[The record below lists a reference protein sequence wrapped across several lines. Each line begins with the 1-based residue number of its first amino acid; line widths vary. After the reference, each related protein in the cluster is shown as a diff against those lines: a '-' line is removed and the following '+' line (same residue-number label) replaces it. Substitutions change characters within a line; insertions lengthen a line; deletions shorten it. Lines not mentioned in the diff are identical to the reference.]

1 MLSVTLAILA
11 ILGSGSRQAV
21 PSQQVDLIELN
32 HCLSD
37 CGTELFTQ
45 VIFRKWSPDYRRHD
59 VVAWSIPGSL
69 DEMPRLVGGVYEV
82 RVKKS
87 HCRPVVVRAAK
98 FIETTTI
105 GDPERLEKRLLDER
119 LRCGLISIGVKQ

>member
-1 MLSVTLAILA
+1 MLTIILAI
-11 ILGSGSRQAV
+11 ILGSGSRQSV

-45 VIFRKWSPDYRRHD
+45 VIFREWSPEYRRHD
-59 VVAWSIPGSL
+59 VVAWSIPSSL
-69 DEMPRLVGGVYEV
+69 DEMPRLVGGAYEV

-87 HCRPVVVRAAK
+87 HCRPIVVKSAK

-105 GDPERLEKRLLDER
+105 GDPERLEKRLLDEK
-119 LRCGLISIGVKQ
+119 LRYGLMSIGEK